1 MLTEGSIK
9 TPEQISL
16 MREAGDIVARAM
28 KKCGETLQSDVTTG
42 EIDNFLRGYIEN
54 EGAKPAFLGLYGFP
68 ATACISINE
77 EIVHGI
83 PGERKL
89 NKDDLISIDCGAIV
103 GGMYS
108 DHART
113 FIIEN
118 SGDEIRNNIVNVADK
133 ALQIGIEN
141 SLPGNRI
148 GVISN
153 AIENYISS
161 KGFGTVREY
170 VGHGIGS
177 ELHEPPSVPNFG
189 QKDQGALL
197 RVGMAIA
204 IEPMVTEG
212 NWQTKVLNDNWTVVT
227 KDGKLSSHFED
238 TILITE
244 NGPEILT
251 KVNN

>member
-1 MLTEGSIK
+1 
-9 TPEQISL
+9 

-28 KKCGETLQSDVTTG
+28 INCGKKLQSGVTTG
-42 EIDNFLRGYIEN
+42 EVDNFLREFIEK

-68 ATACISINE
+68 ATACISLNE

-89 NKDDLISIDCGAIV
+89 LSGDLISIDCGAIV

-113 FIIEN
+113 FIIED
-118 SGDEIRNNIVNVADK
+118 SSDEDKNKLISVADN
-133 ALQIGIEN
+133 ALQIGIKN
-141 SLPGNRI
+141 SIAGNKI
-148 GVISN
+148 GIISN
-153 AIENYISS
+153 SIEEYILSQ
-161 KGFGTVREY
+161 GFDVVREY

-177 ELHEPPSVPNFG
+177 QLHEPPSVPNFG
-189 QKDQGALL
+189 KKNEGALL

-212 NWQTKVLNDNWTVVT
+212 KWQTKVMDDKWTVVT

-244 NGPEILT
+244 DGPEILT
-251 KVNN
+251 KASI

>member
-1 MLTEGSIK
+1 MLTEGTIK
-9 TPEQISL
+9 TPEQISH

-28 KKCGETLQSDVTTG
+28 INCGKKLQSGVTTG
-42 EIDNFLRGYIEN
+42 EVDNFLRGFIEK

-89 NKDDLISIDCGAIV
+89 LSGDLISIDCGAIV

-113 FIIEN
+113 FIIED
-118 SGDEIRNNIVNVADK
+118 SSDEDKNKLISVADN
-133 ALQIGIEN
+133 ALQIGIKN
-141 SLPGNRI
+141 SIAGNKI
-148 GVISN
+148 GIISN
-153 AIENYISS
+153 SIEEYVLGQ
-161 KGFGTVREY
+161 GFDVVREY

-177 ELHEPPSVPNFG
+177 QLHEPPSVPNFG
-189 QKDQGALL
+189 KKNEGALL

-212 NWQTKVLNDNWTVVT
+212 KWQTKVMDDKWTVVT

-244 NGPEILT
+244 DGPEILT
-251 KVNN
+251 KASI

>member
-28 KKCGETLQSDVTTG
+28 KKCGETLQSGVTTG

-118 SGDEIRNNIVNVADK
+118 SGDEVRNNIVNVADK

-141 SLPGNRI
+141 ALPGNRI

-153 AIENYISS
+153 ACLLYTS
-161 KGFGTVREY
+161 
-170 VGHGIGS
+170 
-177 ELHEPPSVPNFG
+177 PSPR
-189 QKDQGALL
+189 D
-197 RVGMAIA
+197 
-204 IEPMVTEG
+204 
-212 NWQTKVLNDNWTVVT
+212 
-227 KDGKLSSHFED
+227 
-238 TILITE
+238 
-244 NGPEILT
+244 
-251 KVNN
+251 

>member
-1 MLTEGSIK
+1 M
-9 TPEQISL
+9 
-16 MREAGDIVARAM
+16 
-28 KKCGETLQSDVTTG
+28 
-42 EIDNFLRGYIEN
+42 
-54 EGAKPAFLGLYGFP
+54 GLYGFP

-118 SGDEIRNNIVNVADK
+118 SGDEVRNNIVNVADK

-141 SLPGNRI
+141 AVPGNRI

-161 KGFGTVREY
+161 EGFGTVREY

-189 QKDQGALL
+189 QKIKALYL
-197 RVGMAIA
+197 ELV
-204 IEPMVTEG
+204 
-212 NWQTKVLNDNWTVVT
+212 WQ
-227 KDGKLSSHFED
+227 
-238 TILITE
+238 
-244 NGPEILT
+244 
-251 KVNN
+251 

>member
-1 MLTEGSIK
+1 LLTEGTIK
-9 TPEQISL
+9 TPEQISH

-28 KKCGETLQSDVTTG
+28 INCGKKLQSGVTTG
-42 EIDNFLRGYIEN
+42 EVDNFLREFIEK

-89 NKDDLISIDCGAIV
+89 LSGDLISIDCGAIV

-113 FIIEN
+113 FIIED
-118 SGDEIRNNIVNVADK
+118 SSDEDKNKLISVADN
-133 ALQIGIEN
+133 ALQIGIKN
-141 SLPGNRI
+141 SIAGNKI
-148 GVISN
+148 GIISN
-153 AIENYISS
+153 SIEEYVLGQ
-161 KGFGTVREY
+161 GFDVVREY

-177 ELHEPPSVPNFG
+177 QLHEPPSVPNFG
-189 QKDQGALL
+189 KKNEGALL

-212 NWQTKVLNDNWTVVT
+212 KWQTKVMDDKWTVVT

-244 NGPEILT
+244 DGPEILT
-251 KVNN
+251 KASI